1 MGEATVYHVM
11 HMENCVAQVSTAGEC
26 KIYLEDFMPYDLVLE
41 ESDDFDDRINNVTN
55 FYYWCASRMLTLDRT
70 YAKEILNSIGVSQS
84 VTDRERAQIAL
95 SYHCLSLLDVFWV
108 KGEKENIRFED
119 INLYTHSLSNALVDI
134 ALRGHQMTVT
144 NAHLLA
150 NDLSTGGCY
159 PKAWVRKDDG
169 FYLYKDGGQDAVER
183 EVLASKICRCFDCHQ
198 VLYEQR
204 MFENEPVSISKI
216 MTSQRYS
223 LVTYAAY
230 DVYCTN
236 HDWNT
241 LDKILELDAH
251 GYYMM
256 NILDYLVG
264 NETNQ
269 PIRLHD
275 LMDFN
280 RAFQQ
285 YDTLDGAN
293 CLTVGKR
300 HLRQREAALE
310 AVRNI
315 DLNQLHNVDGT
326 IFRGYKI
333 RKDLFK
339 IRLTILTS
347 EMSKME
353 I

>member
-1 MGEATVYHVM
+1 MFYEIM
-11 HMENCVAQVSTAGEC
+11 HRESCVAQLSTTGEC
-26 KIYLEDFMPYDLVLE
+26 RVCLEDFMPYDLVLV
-41 ESDDFDDRINNVTN
+41 ESDDFDERINNVTN

-70 YAKEILNSIGVSQS
+70 YAKEILNSIGASQS

-108 KGEKENIRFED
+108 KEENEKIRFED
-119 INLYTHSLSNALVDI
+119 INLFAHSLSNALVDI

-150 NDLSTGGCY
+150 NDLSTGGLY
-159 PKAWVRKDDG
+159 PKAWVRKEDG
-169 FYLYKDGGQDAVER
+169 FYLYNTTNHMYGTGT
-183 EVLASKICRCFDCHQ
+183 
-198 VLYEQR
+198 
-204 MFENEPVSISKI
+204 SKI
-216 MTSQRYS
+216 MKSQRYS

-230 DVYCTN
+230 DVYCTKR
-236 HDWNT
+236 DWNT
-241 LDKILELDAH
+241 LDKILELDAP

-264 NETNQ
+264 NTDRHWENWGLLVDNETNQ

-285 YDTLDGAN
+285 YDTPEGAN

-300 HLRQREAALE
+300 HLSQKDAAVE

-315 DLNQLHNVDGT
+315 GLNQVRQVEHTVFSEHPAWKAT
-326 IFRGYKI
+326 FEE
-333 RKDLFK
+333 
-339 IRLTILTS
+339 RLRVLRNA
-347 EMSKME
+347 M
-353 I
+353 

>member
-1 MGEATVYHVM
+1 MAK
-11 HMENCVAQVSTAGEC
+11 A
-26 KIYLEDFMPYDLVLE
+26 L
-41 ESDDFDDRINNVTN
+41 
-55 FYYWCASRMLTLDRT
+55 LTDGL
-70 YAKEILNSIGVSQS
+70 
-84 VTDRERAQIAL
+84 
-95 SYHCLSLLDVFWV
+95 
-108 KGEKENIRFED
+108 
-119 INLYTHSLSNALVDI
+119 
-134 ALRGHQMTVT
+134 
-144 NAHLLA
+144 
-150 NDLSTGGCY
+150 LSTLPAADACPADLCIVGKLLTVPAFCLPVSAEEGSSA
-159 PKAWVRKDDG
+159 PVQKQGVVVQNILHRDTV
-169 FYLYKDGGQDAVER
+169 KDGGREAVER

-198 VLYEQR
+198 VLYEQG

-241 LDKILELDAH
+241 LDKILELDAPS
-251 GYYMM
+251 YYMM

-264 NETNQ
+264 NTDRHWENWGLLVDNETNQ

-285 YDTLDGAN
+285 YDTPEGAN

-300 HLRQREAALE
+300 HLSQKDAAVE

-315 DLNQLHNVDGT
+315 GLNQVRQVEHTVFSEHPAWKAT
-326 IFRGYKI
+326 FEE
-333 RKDLFK
+333 
-339 IRLTILTS
+339 RLRVLRNA
-347 EMSKME
+347 M
-353 I
+353 

>member
-1 MGEATVYHVM
+1 M
-11 HMENCVAQVSTAGEC
+11 H
-26 KIYLEDFMPYDLVLE
+26 
-41 ESDDFDDRINNVTN
+41 
-55 FYYWCASRMLTLDRT
+55 
-70 YAKEILNSIGVSQS
+70 KE
-84 VTDRERAQIAL
+84 
-95 SYHCLSLLDVFWV
+95 
-108 KGEKENIRFED
+108 
-119 INLYTHSLSNALVDI
+119 
-134 ALRGHQMTVT
+134 
-144 NAHLLA
+144 
-150 NDLSTGGCY
+150 
-159 PKAWVRKDDG
+159 DG
-169 FYLYKDGGQDAVER
+169 FYLYKGVGRNAVER

-198 VLYEQR
+198 VLYEQG

-256 NILDYLVG
+256 NILEYLVG
-264 NETNQ
+264 NTDRHWENWGLLVDNEMNQ
-269 PIRLHD
+269 PVRLHD

-300 HLRQREAALE
+300 HLSQREAAME

-315 DLNQLHNVDGT
+315 GLNQNCNIDAS
-326 IFRGYKI
+326 IFGKQMICKRRF
-333 RKDLFK
+333 RK
-339 IRLTILTS
+339 RLDILTNA
-347 EMSKME
+347 
-353 I
+353 